1 MGEWALTR
9 TDDGSPTLAHPGH
22 GQTCHSRAGAWTEAR
37 ERYALACELRERALA
52 LARGGAEPV
61 FELLDVGT
69 GLGLNL
75 AAALE
80 ALDGTG
86 VALHAL
92 SLELERDVIE
102 RTLALAHSGEL
113 YAGAP
118 AELVRAHAPVLDALA
133 HALRDPERAAVHGV
147 ALGAGTLTLL
157 LGDGRATL
165 ARTEPRARFDAVFQD
180 PFSREV
186 DATLWQPAFLR
197 EVARR
202 MRPHALLSTYS
213 ASLSVRAALA
223 AAGLRVGPGGRVGT
237 KASGTLASPS
247 ALETEFDPRTARRV
261 ARRAA
266 DLVAAG
272 AHTVRVT
279 DDAPDARTG
288 TQEGGPA
295 GA

>member
-1 MGEWALTR
+1 MDDWTLQR
-9 TDDGSPTLAHPGH
+9 TDDGSFTLAHPRH

-37 ERYALACELRERALA
+37 ERYARACELRERALA
-52 LARGGAEPV
+52 LVQSGAEPV

-86 VALHAL
+86 VALHVL

-102 RTLALAHSGEL
+102 RTLALARSGEL

-157 LGDGRATL
+157 LGDGRVTL
-165 ARTEPRARFDAVFQD
+165 AATDARARFDAVFLD
-180 PFSREV
+180 PFSPQV
-186 DATLWQPAFLR
+186 DAALWEPAFVR
-197 EVARR
+197 EIARR
-202 MRPHALLSTYS
+202 MTPRAHLSTYS
-213 ASLSVRAALA
+213 SSLAVRAALA
-223 AAGLRVGPGGRVGT
+223 AAGLTLAPGGRVGT
-237 KASGTLASPS
+237 KASGTLASWT

-266 DLVAAG
+266 ELG
-272 AHTVRVT
+272 
-279 DDAPDARTG
+279 TG
-288 TQEGGPA
+288 TPSVSAAPGPRS
-295 GA
+295 

>member
-1 MGEWALTR
+1 METWALTR

-52 LARGGAEPV
+52 LARSGAEPV

-86 VALHAL
+86 VVLHAL

-102 RTLALAHSGEL
+102 RTLALAQSGEL
-113 YAGAP
+113 HAGAP

-133 HALRDPERAAVHGV
+133 HALREPERAAAEGV
-147 ALGAGTLTLL
+147 ALGAGRLTLL

-165 ARTEPRARFDAVFQD
+165 ARTEPVARFDAVFLD
-180 PFSREV
+180 PFSPQV
-186 DATLWQPAFLR
+186 DAALWEPAFVR
-197 EVARR
+197 EIARR
-202 MRPHALLSTYS
+202 MTPRARLSTYS
-213 ASLSVRAALA
+213 SSLAVRAALS
-223 AAGLRVGPGGRVGT
+223 AAGLTVAPGGRVGT
-237 KASGTLASPS
+237 KASGTLASWT
-247 ALETEFDPRTARRV
+247 ALESAFDPRTARRV

-266 DLVAAG
+266 ELVDGTAN
-272 AHTVRVT
+272 
-279 DDAPDARTG
+279 AREAVEPG
-288 TQEGGPA
+288 S
-295 GA
+295 